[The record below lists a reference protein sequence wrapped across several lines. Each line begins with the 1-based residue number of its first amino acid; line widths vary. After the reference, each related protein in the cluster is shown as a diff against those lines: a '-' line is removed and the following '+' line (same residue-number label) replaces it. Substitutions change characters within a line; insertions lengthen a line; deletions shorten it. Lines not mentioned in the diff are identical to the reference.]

1 MGRSLGGLIYAVETV
16 FNNETDAGSFTTKI
30 DNLNNQ
36 LDAFAQMKDK
46 AVDAMPTIEKNLND
60 MTENLSNSVSN
71 IQNMSGELKDS
82 VNQTVKESGDILMNQ
97 VKNLD
102 EAIEKELKK
111 VIEVMGSN
119 LASLS
124 EKFVNDYAPLT
135 SQLANLVN
143 SLGSIKNQGSKKN
156 K

>member
-1 MGRSLGGLIYAVETV
+1 
-16 FNNETDAGSFTTKI
+16 
-30 DNLNNQ
+30 
-36 LDAFAQMKDK
+36 
-46 AVDAMPTIEKNLND
+46 
-60 MTENLSNSVSN
+60 
-71 IQNMSGELKDS
+71 
-82 VNQTVKESGDILMNQ
+82 MNQ

-143 SLGSIKNQGSKKN
+143 SLGSVKTQNTKKN

>member
-1 MGRSLGGLIYAVETV
+1 
-16 FNNETDAGSFTTKI
+16 
-30 DNLNNQ
+30 
-36 LDAFAQMKDK
+36 
-46 AVDAMPTIEKNLND
+46 
-60 MTENLSNSVSN
+60 
-71 IQNMSGELKDS
+71 
-82 VNQTVKESGDILMNQ
+82 MNQ